1 MNLTFGEHAT
11 FEERDIAQEQE
22 TENIKSKRRQQKE
35 LIEEDLSVR
44 KGKKKNTDLLKMLR
58 EFYSSIQPSKLW
70 GQYISQFST

>member
-22 TENIKSKRRQQKE
+22 TENIKSKRRKQKE

-44 KGKKKNTDLLKMLR
+44 KGKKKHR
-58 EFYSSIQPSKLW
+58 PP
-70 GQYISQFST
+70 